1 LKKRIFR
8 AICGK
13 TMNRILVTGCSGFL
27 ASHLLKLLQ
36 REDRN
41 KLFGITEVPG
51 FTYPD
56 VEVFQVDIR
65 RRDDISHVLEIIRP
79 DVTFHLAAVANV
91 GFAWKNP
98 QLTYDVNFM
107 GTSNLLEALQ
117 ASAPDSRLLLMSSA
131 EVYKTGSEGPI
142 GENNPTVCQNPY
154 ALSKLAMEMLGDLYW
169 RAFAMNVCKIRA
181 FNFTGP
187 GQDEKFVASDFA
199 SQIARIERGERPPV
213 IRVGN
218 LAAVRDFSDV
228 RDVARY
234 LQVIGGKGVGGEVFN
249 LCSGRAYSIRQILD
263 ILLTQ
268 ARVAIRVEVDANKFR
283 PLDNPQ
289 ILGDCRLIRS
299 RFGLRPEFTI
309 EKTLL
314 DLLDYW
320 RESPR

>member
-1 LKKRIFR
+1 
-8 AICGK
+8 
-13 TMNRILVTGCSGFL
+13 MNRILLTGCSGFL

-41 KLFGITEVPG
+41 KIFGITEVPG
-51 FTYPD
+51 FSYPD

-65 RRDDISHVLEIIRP
+65 RREDIAHVLGIIRP

-117 ASAPDSRLLLMSSA
+117 ASAPGSRLLLMSSA
-131 EVYKTGSEGPI
+131 EVYQTGSDAPI
-142 GENNPTVCQNPY
+142 AENSPTVCQNPY

-187 GQDEKFVASDFA
+187 GQDVKFVASDFA
-199 SQIARIERGERPPV
+199 NQIAMIERGERPPV
-213 IRVGN
+213 LRVGN

-234 LQVIGGKGVGGEVFN
+234 LQVISGKSAGGEVFN
-249 LCSGRAYSIRQILD
+249 LCSGRAYSIRQVLD
-263 ILLTQ
+263 ILLAQ
-268 ARVAIRVEVDANKFR
+268 ARVQIRVEVDANKFR

-289 ILGDCRLIRS
+289 ILGDCRLIKS
-299 RFGLRPEFTI
+299 RFGLIPEFTL

-314 DLLDYW
+314 DLLDHW

>member
-1 LKKRIFR
+1 
-8 AICGK
+8 
-13 TMNRILVTGCSGFL
+13 MNRILLTGCSGFL

-41 KLFGITEVPG
+41 KIFGITEVPG
-51 FTYPD
+51 FSYPD

-65 RRDDISHVLEIIRP
+65 RREDIAHVLGIIRP

-117 ASAPDSRLLLMSSA
+117 ASAPGSRLLLMSSA
-131 EVYKTGSEGPI
+131 EVYQTGSDAPI
-142 GENNPTVCQNPY
+142 AENSPTVCQNPY

-187 GQDEKFVASDFA
+187 GQDVKFVASDFA
-199 SQIARIERGERPPV
+199 NQIAMIERGERPPV
-213 IRVGN
+213 LRVGN

-234 LQVIGGKGVGGEVFN
+234 LQVISGKSAGGEVFN
-249 LCSGRAYSIRQILD
+249 LCSGRAYSIRQVLD
-263 ILLTQ
+263 ILLAQ
-268 ARVAIRVEVDANKFR
+268 ARVQIRVEVDTGKFR

-289 ILGDCRLIRS
+289 ILGDCRLIKS
-299 RFGLRPEFTI
+299 RFGLIPEFTL

-314 DLLDYW
+314 DLLDHW

>member
-1 LKKRIFR
+1 
-8 AICGK
+8 
-13 TMNRILVTGCSGFL
+13 VTGCSGFL

-36 REDRN
+36 REARN
-41 KLFGITEVPG
+41 KIFGITEVPG
-51 FTYPD
+51 FIYPD

-65 RRDDISHVLEIIRP
+65 RREDIAHVLEIIRP
-79 DVTFHLAAVANV
+79 DLTFHLAAVANV

-131 EVYKTGSEGPI
+131 EVYRAGGDAPI
-142 GENNPTVCQNPY
+142 GEDSPLVCQNPY

-169 RAFAMNVCKIRA
+169 RAFAMKVCKIRA

-199 SQIARIERGERPPV
+199 NQIAKIERGERPPV

-234 LQVIGGKGVGGEVFN
+234 LQVIGGKGAGGEVFN
-249 LCSGRAYSIRQILD
+249 LCSGRAYSIHQVLD
-263 ILLTQ
+263 ILLAQ
-268 ARVAIRVEVDANKFR
+268 ARVPIRVEVDSNRFR

-299 RFGLRPEFTI
+299 RFGLHPEFTL
-309 EKTLL
+309 EKTLR
-314 DLLDYW
+314 DLLDCW
-320 RESPR
+320 RGSPR

>member
-1 LKKRIFR
+1 
-8 AICGK
+8 
-13 TMNRILVTGCSGFL
+13 MNRILVTGCSGFL
-27 ASHLLKLLQ
+27 ASHLMKLLQ
-36 REDRN
+36 RQERN
-41 KLFGITEVPG
+41 KVFGITEVPG
-51 FTYPD
+51 FIYPD
-56 VEVFQVDIR
+56 IEVFQVDIR
-65 RRDDISHVLEIIRP
+65 RRDDISHVLGIIRP
-79 DVTFHLAAVANV
+79 AVTFHLAAVTNV

-131 EVYKTGSEGPI
+131 EVYRTGGEEPI
-142 GENNPTVCQNPY
+142 GENSPTVCQNPY

-169 RAFAMNVCKIRA
+169 RAFAMNVCKLRG

-187 GQDEKFVASDFA
+187 GQDDKFVASDFA
-199 SQIARIERGERPPV
+199 RQIARIERGERPPV
-213 IRVGN
+213 ICVGN
-218 LAAVRDFSDV
+218 LAAIRDFSDV
-228 RDVARY
+228 RDMARY
-234 LQVIGGKGVGGEVFN
+234 LQVIGGQCAGGEVFN

-263 ILLTQ
+263 ILLAQ
-268 ARVAIRVEVDANKFR
+268 ARVPIRVEVDADRFR

-289 ILGDCRLIRS
+289 ILGDCRSIRS
-299 RFGLRPEFTI
+299 RFGLRPEFPI

>member
-1 LKKRIFR
+1 MQVAGHRIKKI
-8 AICGK
+8 
-13 TMNRILVTGCSGFL
+13 MVTGCSGFL
-27 ASHLLKLLQ
+27 ASHLLKLLLRQ
-36 REDRN
+36 DRN

-51 FTYPD
+51 FTYPE

-65 RRDDISHVLEIIRP
+65 RRDDISHVLGLIRP

-98 QLTYDVNFM
+98 QLTYNVNFM

-131 EVYKTGSEGPI
+131 EVYQTGGDEPISE
-142 GENNPTVCQNPY
+142 NSSTVCQNPY

-187 GQDEKFVASDFA
+187 GQDTKFVASDFA
-199 SQIARIERGERPPV
+199 SQIAKIERGEQPPV

-228 RDVARY
+228 RDMARY
-234 LQVIGGKGVGGEVFN
+234 LQVIGGKSVGGEVFN
-249 LCSGRAYSIRQILD
+249 LCSGRAYSIRQVLD
-263 ILLTQ
+263 ILLAQ
-268 ARVAIRVEVDANKFR
+268 ARVPIRVEVDANRFR
-283 PLDNPQ
+283 PLDNPR
-289 ILGDCRLIRS
+289 ILGDCRLMRS
-299 RFGLRPEFTI
+299 RFGLSPEFSI
-309 EKTLL
+309 EQTLL

-320 RESPR
+320 RQSPR

>member
-1 LKKRIFR
+1 
-8 AICGK
+8 
-13 TMNRILVTGCSGFL
+13 MNRILVTGCSGFL

-36 REDRN
+36 RQDRN

-117 ASAPDSRLLLMSSA
+117 ASAPDSRLILMSSA
-131 EVYKTGSEGPI
+131 EVYQTGGEGPI
-142 GENNPTVCQNPY
+142 GENSSTLCQNPY

-169 RAFAMNVCKIRA
+169 HAFAMNVCKIRA

-228 RDVARY
+228 RDVARC
-234 LQVIGGKGVGGEVFN
+234 LEVIGGKSAGGEVFN
-249 LCSGRAYSIRQILD
+249 LCSGRAYSIRQVLD
-263 ILLTQ
+263 ILLAQ
-268 ARVAIRVEVDANKFR
+268 ARVPIRVEVDANKFR

-289 ILGDCRLIRS
+289 MLGDCRLIRS
-299 RFGLRPEFTI
+299 RFGLRPEFTF

-320 RESPR
+320 RESPH

>member
-1 LKKRIFR
+1 
-8 AICGK
+8 
-13 TMNRILVTGCSGFL
+13 MNRILLTGCSGFL

-41 KLFGITEVPG
+41 KIFGITEVPG
-51 FTYPD
+51 FSYPD

-65 RRDDISHVLEIIRP
+65 RREDIAHVLGIIRP

-117 ASAPDSRLLLMSSA
+117 ASAPGSRLLLMSSA
-131 EVYKTGSEGPI
+131 EVYQTGSDAPI
-142 GENNPTVCQNPY
+142 AENSPTVCQNPY

-187 GQDEKFVASDFA
+187 GQDDKFVASDFA
-199 SQIARIERGERPPV
+199 NQIARIERGERPPV
-213 IRVGN
+213 LRVGN

-234 LQVIGGKGVGGEVFN
+234 LQVISGKSAGGEVFN
-249 LCSGRAYSIRQILD
+249 LCSGRAYSIRQVLD
-263 ILLTQ
+263 ILLAQ
-268 ARVAIRVEVDANKFR
+268 ARVQIRVEVDANKFR

-289 ILGDCRLIRS
+289 ILGDCRLIKS
-299 RFGLRPEFTI
+299 RFGLIPEFTL

-314 DLLDYW
+314 DLLDHW